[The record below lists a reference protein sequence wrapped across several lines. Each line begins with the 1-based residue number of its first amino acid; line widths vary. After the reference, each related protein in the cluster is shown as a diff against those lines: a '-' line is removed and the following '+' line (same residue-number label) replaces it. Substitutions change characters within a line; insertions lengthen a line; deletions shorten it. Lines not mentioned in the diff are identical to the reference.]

1 VRAPGLGCPTLIPV
15 LAAVLKWE
23 PVKSVTNEAVEHS
36 GLPDGASAL
45 RKPKTILI
53 ADDSD
58 VVRGIVR
65 ESLERETGCTICG
78 EATNGADAI
87 SKARELAPDLII
99 LDVRMPRLNG
109 IEVAAILRH
118 AMPNLR
124 IILISMFADDLG
136 QKLTSALH
144 VDASLSKSDGI
155 AKLIASV
162 KNLLAD

>member
-1 VRAPGLGCPTLIPV
+1 MSNESVGLCE
-15 LAAVLKWE
+15 LADR
-23 PVKSVTNEAVEHS
+23 
-36 GLPDGASAL
+36 GSAL

-78 EATNGADAI
+78 EVTDGADAV
-87 SKARELAPDLII
+87 SKARALTPDLII

-109 IEVAAILRH
+109 IEAAAILRRS
-118 AMPNLR
+118 MPKLR
-124 IILISMFADDLG
+124 IILMSMFADDLG
-136 QKLTSALH
+136 QTLTSAIH

-155 AKLIASV
+155 TKLIENV